1 MLKQRCETTEK
12 EFVCEGPPSNLYLSC
27 KGEGFYKDLNG
38 KQYCILHY
46 PDSKDSERFNQAVR
60 RKLENRDFFFDY
72 VVFPDDARFERVQF
86 SRYLSFSHT
95 CFVKGVTFT
104 NVEFYSGTHFHELQ
118 VKGDI
123 SFHGVK
129 FVGQVKFSNCQFDR
143 AIFEE
148 VEFRE
153 KADFGDTE
161 FRQILAFDGVIF
173 KDYLKFSGHA
183 GSKVFRDSPL
193 LRLSWHNVHI
203 EKPDRVIF
211 EEAFL
216 APHSFVGTDP
226 RKFIF
231 IDVKWEHSPKEFH
244 VRNSLLSIAYRQL
257 AVNAE
262 ENHRYNEASSF
273 RRLSMSVKNWDQW
286 YRNGVQVIDWDWWRT
301 IKENWKQPS
310 TIWQKVKHD
319 IKLFPEEILEWKWRA
334 VLSLD
339 WWYWLASRY
348 GESVGKASLVLLMLF
363 FIFAYGYTRVGF
375 HHPKGPKTGANEGT
389 TVTITTMAD
398 SCGSPLKLR
407 EAYLYSF
414 EVGLLQ
420 KPEPKPLTTIARLLV
435 LLQTLLTPV
444 QAALL
449 ALAVRRRFMR

>member
-1 MLKQRCETTEK
+1 MSKQTSETSEK
-12 EFVCEGPPSNLYLSC
+12 EFVCEGLPSNLYLSC
-27 KGEGFYKDLNG
+27 KGEGFYKELNG

-46 PDSKDSERFNQAVR
+46 PASKDIERFGQAL
-60 RKLENRDFFFDY
+60 KGKMQSRDFFFDY
-72 VVFPDDARFERVQF
+72 IIFPVKTKFEGIEFGKDSSFF
-86 SRYLSFSHT
+86 SAY
-95 CFVKGVTFT
+95 FVDGVTFAD
-104 NVEFYSGTHFHELQ
+104 VEFYSDTHFHEIQ

-123 SFHGVK
+123 NFQSVRFA
-129 FVGQVKFSNCQFDR
+129 GQVKFSNCQFDR
-143 AIFEE
+143 AFFND
-148 VEFRE
+148 VEFQA
-153 KADFGDTE
+153 KVDFGDIE
-161 FRQILAFDGVIF
+161 FKQILAFEEVIF
-173 KDYLKFSGHA
+173 KDYLKFSGHVN
-183 GSKVFRDSPL
+183 SRVFPDSQL

-203 EKPDRVIF
+203 EKSDRVIF
-211 EEAFL
+211 EETFL

-231 IDVKWEHSPKEFH
+231 IDVKWENSPKNFH
-244 VRNSLLSIAYRQL
+244 VRNSLVSIAYRQL
-257 AVNAE
+257 AINAE

-286 YRNGVQVIDWDWWRT
+286 YRNGVQVIDWDWWRA
-301 IKENWKQPS
+301 IKMNWKQPS
-310 TIWQKVKHD
+310 TIWQKLKHD
-319 IKLFPEEILEWKWRA
+319 IQLFPEEILEWKWGA

-363 FIFAYGYTRVGF
+363 FIFAHSYTRVGF
-375 HHPKGPKTGANEGT
+375 QQPKTLKTEATEGSI
-389 TVTITTMAD
+389 VPITTMTA
-398 SCGSPLKLR
+398 SYGSPLRLR
-407 EAYLYSF
+407 EAYIYSL

-420 KPEPKPLTTIARLLV
+420 KPEPKPLTTTARLLV